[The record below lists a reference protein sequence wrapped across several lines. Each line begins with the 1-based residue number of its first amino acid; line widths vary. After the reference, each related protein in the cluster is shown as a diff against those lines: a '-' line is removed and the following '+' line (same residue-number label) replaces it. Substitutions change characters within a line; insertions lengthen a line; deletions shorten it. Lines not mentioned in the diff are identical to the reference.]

1 MTDTA
6 EPQFLIHQA
15 SHLFLSDPIFF
26 QVIQMNKS
34 VLVWIGKSE
43 GKLGDMSIAVPPLG
57 SQTSASATT
66 VIGKNVSEQ
75 SRNLARRLAT
85 KYHQQFYVTLDLNS
99 SDDLIFVFVEKKL
112 KEMLTTIMA

>member
-1 MTDTA
+1 MTDTT
-6 EPQFLIHQA
+6 EPKFLIHQA

-57 SQTSASATT
+57 SQ
-66 VIGKNVSEQ
+66 VIK
-75 SRNLARRLAT
+75 A
-85 KYHQQFYVTLDLNS
+85 H
-99 SDDLIFVFVEKKL
+99 
-112 KEMLTTIMA
+112 